1 MCLSVHVLSHMVFF
15 NSSSREEEGIHDN
28 YSPHAFNSMGSGDT

>member
-15 NSSSREEEGIHDN
+15 NSSSREEEGDN